1 MAKPMEEIRWQ
12 DLEIGAAVSEPGCS
26 REYKTGSWRSL
37 RPVVDQEQCIRCG
50 VCWLYCPD
58 VAINRSE
65 EGHFQ
70 TDVEYCKGCGICARE
85 CPVGCITMVI
95 EEA

>member
-1 MAKPMEEIRWQ
+1 VAKPMEEIRWQ

>member
-12 DLEIGAAVSEPGCS
+12 DLEIGATVSEPGCS

-37 RPVVDQEQCIRCG
+37 RPVVNGEQCIRCG

-58 VAINRSE
+58 AAIDRSE
-65 EGHFQ
+65 EGHFEA
-70 TDVEYCKGCGICARE
+70 DLDYCKGCGICARE
-85 CPVGCITMVI
+85 CPAGCITMVI
-95 EEA
+95 EEG

>member
-1 MAKPMEEIRWQ
+1 MAKPMEEITWQ
-12 DLEIGAAVSEPGCS
+12 ELEVGATVSEPGSS
-26 REYKTGSWRSL
+26 REYKTGTWRSL
-37 RPVVDQEQCIRCG
+37 RPVVDKNTCISCG

-58 VAINRSE
+58 AAIHRTE

-70 TDVEYCKGCGICARE
+70 ADLEYCKGCGICARE

-95 EEA
+95 EEE